1 MRVAL
6 VHDYLTQMGG
16 AERVLA
22 ALHDLFPDA
31 TVWTSLVDRAALP
44 PEWATWDIR
53 PASRL
58 SVRLPARQHRLL
70 LPLYPPIFAGI
81 GRHLSPELDLLIS
94 DSSAWAHRVVA
105 PPGVPHLCYC
115 HSPARFLWGDAAYL
129 GPARL
134 PRVARPALDAV
145 FAALRHG
152 DRRAAARVTR
162 FLANSATVARRIEAA
177 YGVVAPVVYPPVEL
191 DRFAADHGPPEDW
204 FLVVSRLVP
213 HKRVDLAIAAC
224 ERAGVP
230 LKIIGTGR
238 DEARL
243 RATAPPGVEVLGG
256 LDDGKV
262 AAAMGRCR
270 ALIVPAMED
279 FGITAVEAQAAG
291 RPVVA
296 LGAGGALETVVHGE
310 TGILFAEPTV
320 DSLAEALWAV
330 DHIDG
335 DVARCRANAARFH
348 PDRFRAAIGDHAE
361 DLTGQRPGGT

>member
-1 MRVAL
+1 L

-31 TVWTSLVDRAALP
+31 TVWTSLVDREVLP
-44 PEWATWDIR
+44 PEWAEWDIR
-53 PASRL
+53 STPGVAAR
-58 SVRLPARQHRLL
+58 VPARHHRWL
-70 LPLYPPIFAGI
+70 LPVYPHTFAAI
-81 GRHLSPELDLLIS
+81 GRVLPPDLDLLVS
-94 DSSAWAHRVVA
+94 DSSAWAHHA
-105 PPGVPHLCYC
+105 IPPPGVPHLCYC

-134 PRVARPALDAV
+134 PGVARPALGAV
-145 FAALRHG
+145 FAALRRG

-177 YGVVAPVVYPPVEL
+177 WGVVAPVVYPPVEL
-191 DRFAADHGPPEDW
+191 DRFAGDHGPPGEG

-224 ERAGVP
+224 ALAGVP
-230 LKIIGTGR
+230 LTIIGTGR
-238 DEARL
+238 DESRL

-256 LDDGKV
+256 LDDAAV

-270 ALIVPAMED
+270 ALIVPATED

-296 LGAGGALETVVHGE
+296 LGVGGALETVIPGE
-310 TGILFAEPTV
+310 TGILFPEPTAA
-320 DSLAEALWAV
+320 SLAAALRDV
-330 DHIDG
+330 PRIDW
-335 DVARCRANAARFH
+335 DPARCRANATRFH
-348 PDRFRAAIGDHAE
+348 PDRFRSAIAHHTE
-361 DLTGQRPGGT
+361 DLTGQRPDGT